1 MPLNDI
7 KNVCNREI
15 KETQTK
21 VFLSLGPQPALDKTN
36 APPEEKNKKKGKRLA
51 ITEKRTRNL
60 SRWAQSRNIH

>member
-7 KNVCNREI
+7 KNVCNCEI

-21 VFLSLGPQPALDKTN
+21 VFFSRPATRPDKTN
-36 APPEEKNKKKGKRLA
+36 APEEKNKKKGKRLA

>member
-21 VFLSLGPQPALDKTN
+21 VFLSRPATRPDKTKR
-36 APPEEKNKKKGKRLA
+36 ATRREEQK
-51 ITEKRTRNL
+51 EKENG
-60 SRWAQSRNIH
+60 

>member
-21 VFLSLGPQPALDKTN
+21 VFLSRPITRPRLDKTN
-36 APPEEKNKKKGKRLA
+36 ATRREEQKEMKTVSDNRK
-51 ITEKRTRNL
+51 TN
-60 SRWAQSRNIH
+60 S